1 MKRPTTIT
9 VFGILNIVFSI
20 FGMCGLGLAVAQP
33 AIQQAMEQAVRDA
46 GEEVQEDP
54 LQKAL
59 AADPNFQLMTNISN
73 GFGAVGTLVLLIAGI
88 ALLLM
93 KPWGR
98 TLSIGYSIYDI
109 LSKIVFNALIF
120 RSMMPIIE
128 AQEEVADGPP
138 VEVISGIVAGGMGC
152 GLIFGLIY
160 PILLLVFML
169 RPTVASAFAAPGDG
183 EPSDTM
189 QILDD
194 DQYTNPMS

>member
-1 MKRPTTIT
+1 MKRPTVIT

-20 FGMCGLGLAVAQP
+20 FGMCGLGFTVAQP

-59 AADPNFQLMTNISN
+59 AADPNFNLITNIST
-73 GFGAVGTLVLLIAGI
+73 GFGAVATLVLLISGI
-88 ALLLM
+88 ALLAM

-98 TLSIGYSIYDI
+98 TLSIGYSIFDI
-109 LSKIVFNALIF
+109 LSKIVFNALLF
-120 RSMMPIIE
+120 NSMVPIIE
-128 AQEEVADGPP
+128 AQKDVAGAPP
-138 VEVISGIVAGGMGC
+138 PEAITGLVAGGMGC

-169 RPTVASAFAAPGDG
+169 RRTVASAFAAPGDG
-183 EPSDTM
+183 ESSDKM